1 MIARVKWC
9 KPVSSCTRL
18 RPNVKCFNTRKGG
31 KLATLSEIH
40 SCCRNVVECAID
52 LAVTRRMY
60 PLEGDEQERA
70 PIRIRFGS
78 ETSRNTIVENTFRQ
92 NLLWSTPVSSKFAH
106 KGRSH
111 VIDLTSE
118 NN

>member
-18 RPNVKCFNTRKGG
+18 RPNVKCFNIRKGG

-60 PLEGDEQERA
+60 PLDRVTNRNAHRSELGLVLKRVEILLLKTLSD
-70 PIRIRFGS
+70 RIYCGPRQCL
-78 ETSRNTIVENTFRQ
+78 Q
-92 NLLWSTPVSSKFAH
+92 NLHTKVGLMSL
-106 KGRSH
+106 
-111 VIDLTSE
+111 I
-118 NN
+118 